1 MILEGLPRG
10 LLITIVVVASVIA
23 IVGFVLLY
31 IYVILPHSYKK
42 QARSLEKRF
51 SYLDAKLIGQDSQY
65 IHRIEIISRTNLLY
79 LEKYETFSRRF
90 KSIFETEDK
99 YSESMIKQ
107 LNSLISAKQFKALKA
122 VIVDTKKALDLF
134 EENLN
139 TLDADLYKVIK
150 LEEDCR
156 KQIDYLKEIYR
167 HVKQTYYSESADLEM
182 VSTTFNKMFDK
193 IDSTFSRLDELIE
206 SAEYDEINEEIP
218 VMNNVLIVLG
228 KVLIELPTLC
238 TLTKTIVPE
247 KISEIQTKY
256 KDTEKQGV
264 PLYHISF
271 KNHVDDWKKRLSELT
286 KRVINLQC
294 SGVHTECDLI
304 VAEINRVSNQ
314 LDEEIK
320 ARTYFKE
327 NYEEVYRNVND
338 VQKTFL
344 KISSILPQIQ
354 EIYLIGADQT
364 AKINELSKA
373 VTDLGN
379 SKRYL
384 DGFVLSGTRQPYS
397 LLKNQLDELKA
408 NYEVVAAG
416 VEAFKNYLDS
426 LKSTAEEA
434 YKMIY
439 VYYYHMK
446 EIEKVLADIGI
457 SELEESYQEKID
469 ASYDVLNYIY
479 DKIQSKPIDV
489 DEITNKIE
497 QLKNISNALFEEI
510 DNKSRYSVLA
520 ETAIIQLNSL
530 RNEQD
535 VAQSLEQ
542 FEASFYKGEF
552 ESVYN
557 RAAALN
563 RSHSHVTNE

>member
-1 MILEGLPRG
+1 MILEGMPQG
-10 LLITIVVVASVIA
+10 LLITIIVISSLIA
-23 IVGFVLLY
+23 IAGFVLLY
-31 IYVILPHSYKK
+31 IYVILPQSYKK

-107 LNSLISAKQFKALKA
+107 LNSLISAKQFKAIKA

-156 KQIDYLKEIYR
+156 KQIDYLKEVYR

-206 SAEYDEINEEIP
+206 SAEYDEINEEVP

-238 TLTKTIVPE
+238 TMTKSIVPE

-256 KDTEKQGV
+256 KETEKQGV
-264 PLYHISF
+264 PLYHIAF
-271 KNHVDDWKKRLSELT
+271 KNHVDDWKKRLSDLT

-304 VAEINRVSNQ
+304 LAEINRVSTQ

-327 NYEEVYRNVND
+327 NY
-338 VQKTFL
+338 
-344 KISSILPQIQ
+344 
-354 EIYLIGADQT
+354 
-364 AKINELSKA
+364 
-373 VTDLGN
+373 
-379 SKRYL
+379 
-384 DGFVLSGTRQPYS
+384 
-397 LLKNQLDELKA
+397 
-408 NYEVVAAG
+408 
-416 VEAFKNYLDS
+416 
-426 LKSTAEEA
+426 
-434 YKMIY
+434 
-439 VYYYHMK
+439 
-446 EIEKVLADIGI
+446 
-457 SELEESYQEKID
+457 
-469 ASYDVLNYIY
+469 
-479 DKIQSKPIDV
+479 
-489 DEITNKIE
+489 
-497 QLKNISNALFEEI
+497 
-510 DNKSRYSVLA
+510 
-520 ETAIIQLNSL
+520 
-530 RNEQD
+530 
-535 VAQSLEQ
+535 
-542 FEASFYKGEF
+542 
-552 ESVYN
+552 
-557 RAAALN
+557 
-563 RSHSHVTNE
+563 

>member
-1 MILEGLPRG
+1 MSPALV
-10 LLITIVVVASVIA
+10 IVLAAIGGIIA
-23 IVGFVLLY
+23 VVGFVLLY
-31 IYVILPHSYKK
+31 IYVILPQSYKK
-42 QARSLEKRF
+42 QVRSLEKRF

-107 LNSLISAKQFKALKA
+107 LNSLISAKQFKAIKA

-139 TLDADLYKVIK
+139 ALDADLYKVIK

-182 VSTTFNKMFDK
+182 VSATFNKMFDK

-206 SAEYDEINEEIP
+206 SAEYDEINEEVP

-247 KISEIQTKY
+247 KISEIQAKY

-314 LDEEIK
+314 LDDEIK

-327 NYEEVYRNVND
+327 NYEEVYRHVNE

-354 EIYLIGADQT
+354 EIYLIGADQ
-364 AKINELSKA
+364 ASKINELSKA

-416 VEAFKNYLDS
+416 VEEFKNYLDS

-457 SELEESYQEKID
+457 EELEASYQEKID
-469 ASYDVLNYIY
+469 AAYDVLNYIY
-479 DKIQSKPIDV
+479 DKIQSKPINV

-520 ETAIIQLNSL
+520 ESAIIQLNSI

-535 VAQSLEQ
+535 IAQALEQ

-557 RAAALN
+557 QAAALN
-563 RSHSHVTNE
+563 KSRNTLGNE

>member
-1 MILEGLPRG
+1 MILEGMNQG
-10 LLITIVVVASVIA
+10 LVITLASIGGVIA

-31 IYVILPHSYKK
+31 IYVILPQSYKK
-42 QARSLEKRF
+42 QVRSLEKRF

-107 LNSLISAKQFKALKA
+107 LNSLISAKQFKAIKA
-122 VIVDTKKALDLF
+122 VIIDTKKALDLF

-139 TLDADLYKVIK
+139 ALDADLYKVIK

-247 KISEIQTKY
+247 KISEIQAKY

-271 KNHVDDWKKRLSELT
+271 KNHVEDWKKRLNELT

-327 NYEEVYRNVND
+327 NYEEVYRHVND

-364 AKINELSKA
+364 NKINELSKA

-379 SKRYL
+379 SKRHL

-416 VEAFKNYLDS
+416 VETFKNYLDS

-439 VYYYHMK
+439 VYYYRMK

-457 SELEESYQEKID
+457 EELEASYQEKID

-489 DEITNKIE
+489 EEITNKIE
-497 QLKNISNALFEEI
+497 QLKNISNALFDEI

-520 ETAIIQLNSL
+520 EAAIIQLNSL

-535 VAQSLEQ
+535 IAQSLEQ

-563 RSHSHVTNE
+563 RSRNHMANE

>member
-1 MILEGLPRG
+1 MILEGMSPALV
-10 LLITIVVVASVIA
+10 IVLAAIGGIIA
-23 IVGFVLLY
+23 VVGFVLLY
-31 IYVILPHSYKK
+31 IYVILPQSYKK
-42 QARSLEKRF
+42 QVRSLEKRF

-107 LNSLISAKQFKALKA
+107 LNSLISAKQFKAIKA

-139 TLDADLYKVIK
+139 ALDADLYKVIK

-182 VSTTFNKMFDK
+182 VSATFNKMFDK

-206 SAEYDEINEEIP
+206 SAEYDEINEEVP

-247 KISEIQTKY
+247 KISEIQAKY

-314 LDEEIK
+314 LDDEIK

-327 NYEEVYRNVND
+327 NYEEVYRHVNE

-354 EIYLIGADQT
+354 EIYLIGADQ
-364 AKINELSKA
+364 ASKINELSKA

-416 VEAFKNYLDS
+416 VEEFKNYLDS

-457 SELEESYQEKID
+457 EELEASYQEKID
-469 ASYDVLNYIY
+469 AAYDVLNYIY
-479 DKIQSKPIDV
+479 DKIQSKPINV

-520 ETAIIQLNSL
+520 ESAIIQLNSI

-535 VAQSLEQ
+535 IAQALEQ

-557 RAAALN
+557 QAAALN
-563 RSHSHVTNE
+563 KSRNTLGNE

>member
-1 MILEGLPRG
+1 MILEGMPQG
-10 LLITIVVVASVIA
+10 LLITIIVIGSLIA
-23 IVGFVLLY
+23 IAGFVLLY
-31 IYVILPHSYKK
+31 IYVILPQSYKK

-107 LNSLISAKQFKALKA
+107 LNSLISAKQFKAIKA

-156 KQIDYLKEIYR
+156 KQIDYLKEVYR

-206 SAEYDEINEEIP
+206 SAEYDEINEEVP

-238 TLTKTIVPE
+238 TMTKSIVPE
-247 KISEIQTKY
+247 KISEIQAKY
-256 KDTEKQGV
+256 KETEKQGV
-264 PLYHISF
+264 PLYHIAF
-271 KNHVDDWKKRLSELT
+271 KNHVDDWKKRLSDLT

-304 VAEINRVSNQ
+304 LAEINRVSTQ

-327 NYEEVYRNVND
+327 NYEEVYRHVND

-344 KISSILPQIQ
+344 KISSILPQV
-354 EIYLIGADQT
+354 EDIYLIGAEQKNRID
-364 AKINELSKA
+364 ELSKA

-426 LKSTAEEA
+426 LKTTAEEA

-439 VYYYHMK
+439 VYYYRMK
-446 EIEKVLADIGI
+446 EIEKVLADINI
-457 SELEESYQEKID
+457 QELVDSYQEKID
-469 ASYDVLNYIY
+469 AAYDVLNYIY
-479 DKIQSKPIDV
+479 DQIQSKPINV
-489 DEITNKIE
+489 EEITNKIE

-510 DNKSRYSVLA
+510 DNKSRYSVMA
-520 ETAIIQLNSL
+520 ESVIMQLNSF

-535 VAQSLEQ
+535 IAQSLDQ
-542 FEASFYKGEF
+542 LEASFYKGEF

-557 RAAALN
+557 RASALN
-563 RSHSHVTNE
+563 RSQNHLANE

>member
-327 NYEEVYRNVND
+327 NYEDVYRNVND